1 MDPPADGRPESQ
13 GGGLVVRA
21 GEDWSSTSPAR
32 SHVAQVE
39 VVVFTLDGR
48 EHALPVRD
56 VVEVL
61 RMVAVTPL
69 PEAPGWVAGV
79 INLRGRIVPV
89 VDLRARLGM
98 APHEPDLSA
107 PIIVVRAGEAVAG
120 LVADRAVEVLALPS
134 EAVEPPDRL
143 TASAAAV
150 RGVAREGDRI
160 ILVLDS
166 ERLCEGSA
174 HLRLP
179 NEDEEAREAHG

>member
-1 MDPPADGRPESQ
+1 LDPPVDGRPESQ
-13 GGGLVVRA
+13 GGGV
-21 GEDWSSTSPAR
+21 
-32 SHVAQVE
+32 QVL
-39 VVVFTLDGR
+39 VFTLDGR
-48 EHALPVRD
+48 EHALHVDD

-69 PEAPGWVAGV
+69 PEAPGWGAGV

-107 PIIVVRAGEAVAG
+107 PIIVVGAGEAAAG
-120 LVADRAVEVLALPS
+120 LVADRAVEVLVLPS

-143 TASAAAV
+143 RIPTPAV
-150 RGVAREGDRI
+150 FGVGREGDRI

-174 HLRLP
+174 YLQLP
-179 NEDEEAREAHG
+179 NDGDETREADG